1 MGTSLANRQPDHV
14 DDFFLIYTN
23 SPNHTTTMALCW
35 VVPVLLGFLMVS
47 SCHGNTCSMVDK
59 KDFTGVAQDRLG
71 FPTQLDGGLQ
81 ICKTTCLAITA
92 CKATVAKNLFGLNY
106 CIFFKTTTTVA
117 SKGETISV
125 KECTAPTT
133 TTKKTTTPTT
143 TTTTK
148 STTTTTKPTTTTT
161 KPTTTTTKLP
171 TTTTKPTTTTTKPAG
186 SGSNSEDESKESTSA
201 SSEEQD

>member
-71 FPTQLDGGLQ
+71 FPTQLDVGLQ

-106 CIFFKTTTTVA
+106 CIFFK
-117 SKGETISV
+117 
-125 KECTAPTT
+125 
-133 TTKKTTTPTT
+133 
-143 TTTTK
+143 TTK

>member
-23 SPNHTTTMALCW
+23 SPNHTTTMSLCW

-47 SCHGNTCSMVDK
+47 SCQGNTCSMVDK

-81 ICKTTCLAITA
+81 ICKTT
-92 CKATVAKNLFGLNY
+92 
-106 CIFFKTTTTVA
+106 TTVA

-133 TTKKTTTPTT
+133 TTKTTTTPTT
-143 TTTTK
+143 TTTTE
-148 STTTTTKPTTTTT
+148 STTTTTKPTTTTS
-161 KPTTTTTKLP
+161 KPTTTTTTKLP
-171 TTTTKPTTTTTKPAG
+171 TTTT
-186 SGSNSEDESKESTSA
+186 
-201 SSEEQD
+201 